1 MVSFY
6 LTFGNFRI
14 NSMNFM
20 AHFASRTS
28 IEMRLFGGDF
38 QTLCKGIKMGTTG
51 FTTVTKEKKPKE
63 KSTLGPDLFDSSL
76 GFEPLVQTEKP
87 EITIVR
93 LSDYSQ
99 VKPKENED
107 LVEMASS
114 TQGRV
119 IAETRDA
126 FFLQIVKLRHFF
138 SLTNLNFRAKNNMV
152 QL

>member
-1 MVSFY
+1 
-6 LTFGNFRI
+6 
-14 NSMNFM
+14 
-20 AHFASRTS
+20 
-28 IEMRLFGGDF
+28 
-38 QTLCKGIKMGTTG
+38 MGTTG

-126 FFLQIVKLRHFF
+126 FFLQIVKLRQLRHFF
-138 SLTNLNFRAKNNMV
+138 LFDQSQFSRQKQYGATLIQPLENS
-152 QL
+152 